1 MSTKQV
7 VLLPKPTPLKQEK
20 QQKQL
25 KQQTLQSLLS
35 NDSAPTVVAESAPKR
50 IIRKIRPVAKGQTT
64 LATTAV
70 AAETPTEDSVLVLT
84 SEDPEVTAFYKSLT
98 ATEMR
103 VHVLAKTSPLGLG
116 TSYDVRGTHGFLKWK
131 KARA

>member
-7 VLLPKPTPLKQEK
+7 VLLQKPKPKPSKPLKPPM
-20 QQKQL
+20 
-25 KQQTLQSLLS
+25 QQTLQSLLS

-64 LATTAV
+64 LSIATASL
-70 AAETPTEDSVLVLT
+70 ETPKEEHVSAMS
-84 SEDPEVTAFYKSLT
+84 SEDLEVETFYKSLT
-98 ATEMR
+98 PSEMR
-103 VHVLAKTSPLGLG
+103 VHVLASSPTGLG